1 MLSQDENSK
10 LLIDIAQRLSSI
22 EGKLSALD
30 SIDNSIET
38 IRDTANRANARADTA
53 YNYAKENDKNIDR
66 LAQTIKWTVG
76 TVITVLIPVIGGVLT
91 LLFM

>member
-1 MLSQDENSK
+1 MDNDKSNH
-10 LLIDIAQRLSSI
+10 LLIDIAQRLSNI
-22 EGKLSALD
+22 EGKLEKLD
-30 SIDNSIET
+30 SIDVSLET
-38 IRDTANRANARADTA
+38 VRQTANKAHNQADAA

-66 LAQTIKWTVG
+66 LAGTIKWSVG

>member
-10 LLIDIAQRLSSI
+10 LLIDIAQRLSNI
-22 EGKLSALD
+22 EGQLGKLD
-30 SIDNSIET
+30 SIDYT
-38 IRDTANRANARADTA
+38 IDAVRNTSVDAYNKADAA

-66 LAQTIKWTVG
+66 LTQTIKWTIG
-76 TVITVLIPVIGGVLT
+76 TIITVLIPVIGGVLT